1 MSVAALSE
9 SPPVA
14 PALADVEEL
23 HGRYASYRRRQAAR
37 LVHMLPRAAIR
48 PLYRRACAV
57 AAREEAA
64 GATAGDGDPL
74 ALLMWFCERLLPLP
88 PFAVWCEDLARSPS
102 AHFADV
108 EDSMDGPT
116 ADAPS
121 TMEARAFEHRGR
133 TWLARLRAYRDGG
146 LWRGHIAFEERTSG
160 RVHRTAPV
168 FCEQD
173 AEALR
178 ERFLSFD
185 SAAFAAFLRSALP

>member
-1 MSVAALSE
+1 
-9 SPPVA
+9 
-14 PALADVEEL
+14 
-23 HGRYASYRRRQAAR
+23 
-37 LVHMLPRAAIR
+37 MLPRAAIR
-48 PLYRRACAV
+48 PLYRQAYAL
-57 AAREEAA
+57 AAREEVGRAAA
-64 GATAGDGDPL
+64 GADDPL
-74 ALLMWFCERLLPLP
+74 ALLMWFCERVLPLP
-88 PFAVWCEDLARSPS
+88 PFATWCEDLERNPR

-108 EDSMDGPT
+108 EDSLDGPT

-121 TMEARAFEHRGR
+121 TMEVRAFEHRGR
-133 TWLARLRAYRDGG
+133 KWLARLRAFRNAG

-173 AEALR
+173 AETLR